1 MTPHGRTDAT
11 PDPMNETDHRC
22 TATAKSTGERC
33 GRAALP
39 GAKVCRFHGAGAPQV
54 RAAAGRRHAAALAER
69 DAAQAVALW
78 GGRRDIHPAEALLE
92 LVQTKASEVAYWRL
106 RVAELQ
112 EDDLA
117 WGTTKREFGLGP
129 QGPVDTETREA
140 TLAIAL
146 DTLHKTEKQ
155 LADYAAMSLKAG
167 VDERMVQLAES
178 QANRLLGV
186 IRAVIADQRLGVI
199 ADATVVDAVV
209 VDALKEIAA

>member
-11 PDPMNETDHRC
+11 PDPHRC

-33 GRAALP
+33 KQAALP

-54 RAAAGRRHAAALAER
+54 RAAAGRRHAQALAER

-78 GGRRDIHPAEALLE
+78 GGRTEVHPAEALLE
-92 LVQTKASEVAYWRL
+92 LVQTKAAEVLYWKL

-112 EDDLA
+112 EDELA
-117 WGTTKREFGLGP
+117 WGRTKREFGTGP
-129 QGPVDTETREA
+129 MGPVDTEVREA
-140 TLAIAL
+140 KLHAAL
-146 DTLHKTEKQ
+146 ETLHKVEKQ
-155 LADYAAMSLKAG
+155 LAEFSAMSLKAG
-167 VDERMVQLAES
+167 VEERSIALAEY
-178 QANRLLGV
+178 QADKLLAV
-186 IRAVIADQRLGVI
+186 IRAVIADSRLGVI

>member
-1 MTPHGRTDAT
+1 MK
-11 PDPMNETDHRC
+11 C
-22 TATAKSTGERC
+22 TAKAKSTGRQC
-33 GRAALP
+33 TRDAIT
-39 GAKVCRFHGAGAPQV
+39 GATVCYVHGGSAPQV
-54 RAAAGRRHAAALAER
+54 KAAAGRRHAAALAER
-69 DAAQAVALW
+69 DAAAAVALW
-78 GGRRDIHPAEALLE
+78 GGRRDVHPAEALLE

-146 DTLHKTEKQ
+146 DALHRTEKQ

-178 QANRLLGV
+178 QAARLLGV
-186 IRAVIADQRLGVI
+186 IRAVIADSRLGVV